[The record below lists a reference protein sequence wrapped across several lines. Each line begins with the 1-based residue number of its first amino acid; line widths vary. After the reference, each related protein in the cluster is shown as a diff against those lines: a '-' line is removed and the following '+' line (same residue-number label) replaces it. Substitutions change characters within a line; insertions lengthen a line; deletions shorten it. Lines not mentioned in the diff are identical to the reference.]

1 MTKKPEITKEVVV
14 EKEVVEEKP
23 TKKIAKVDNRAK
35 RRAGFYWEDGQPF
48 VSVTTALGVIEK
60 PALRYWATKQVYWAM
75 ALDPSLSEKEALAAP
90 FRKSKSAMS
99 RGTMV
104 HSMVEAYRHN
114 QEYVNTV
121 PESTRKYA
129 QAFFNWVTDNSVE
142 VLVQEKSLVSRRYCY
157 AGTFDLLVR
166 FKNSGRVLVVDIKTG
181 KGVYEEVFL
190 QLSAYKH
197 ALEENG
203 VFAELKI
210 DPEKVGMAVCNL
222 QTGEDDLPTG
232 NYQFQEGEDV
242 FNQFLAAKYLWE
254 YKNKASLDKINASLP
269 PGKRYIPL
277 DIKFETIGKEVK
289 NMSTLQYV
297 QPTDEQKV
305 VMQSFRDKY
314 ETLFTELKALPGSRG
329 MSLCLTK
336 LEESAMWLNKAI
348 TKND

>member
-1 MTKKPEITKEVVV
+1 MTKTPVVIGEKVVKEKVVV
-14 EKEVVEEKP
+14 EKP
-23 TKKIAKVDNRAK
+23 AKKIAKVDNRAK
-35 RRAGFYWEDGQPF
+35 RRAGFYWEDDQPF
-48 VSVTTALGVIEK
+48 VSVTTVLGVIEK

-90 FRKSKSAMS
+90 FRKSKNAMR
-99 RGTMV
+99 RGTLV
-104 HSMVEAYRHN
+104 HSMVEAYKHN
-114 QEYVNTV
+114 QKYVNTIAE
-121 PESTRKYA
+121 PTRKYA
-129 QAFFNWVTDNSVE
+129 QAFYNWVTDNNVE

-181 KGVYEEVFL
+181 RGIYEEVFL

-203 VFAELKI
+203 VFAELKV

-222 QTGEDDLPTG
+222 QTGEDDRPTG

-254 YKNKASLDKINASLP
+254 YKNKASLDKINANLP
-269 PGKRYIPL
+269 PEKRYTRL

-289 NMSTLQYV
+289 N
-297 QPTDEQKV
+297 ENH
-305 VMQSFRDKY
+305 R
-314 ETLFTELKALPGSRG
+314 
-329 MSLCLTK
+329 
-336 LEESAMWLNKAI
+336 
-348 TKND
+348 